1 MGAYALKR
9 VLRGLVTVWL
19 VTLVVFGLL
28 RFTGNPIDYLA
39 NPSITMEDRER
50 MVKKFGLDK
59 PFWVQ
64 YGLFN
69 KGIFTGNFGVS
80 VKERGDPAFEVFK
93 RRIMATVQLVGA
105 GLAFSMILGLLLGVI
120 SATYP
125 DSIFDRFGKLL
136 AITGQA
142 MPAFWL
148 GLLFILLFS
157 VKLNWLP
164 SAGGLD
170 RLGWKGIIMPAI
182 SLGWFLVAANMR
194 LVRSSM
200 LEVLDSDYIKMLRA
214 KGLPSSMIIWKHAL
228 RNSALPVITL
238 FGVNLALLV
247 GGALVTEQIFSW
259 PGIGLL
265 LVETILLRDYAVV
278 QTVVFFSALIIVG
291 VNILVDLT
299 YAWLDP
305 RVRFTS

>member
-1 MGAYALKR
+1 MGPYTIRRL
-9 VLRGLVTVWL
+9 LRGLVTIWL
-19 VTLVVFGLL
+19 VTLAVFFLL

-39 NPSITMEDRER
+39 NPSITVEDRER
-50 MVKKFGLDK
+50 MKREFGLDK
-59 PFWVQ
+59 PWHIQ
-64 YGLFN
+64 YALFN
-69 KGIFTGNFGVS
+69 KGIFTGEFGVS
-80 VKERGDPAFEVFK
+80 VRWSGEEAFDVF
-93 RRIMATVQLVGA
+93 RSRVLATVQLVGVA
-105 GLAFSMILGLLLGVI
+105 LGFSMALGLLLGVV

-125 DSIFDRFGKLL
+125 DTWLDRIGKIV

-157 VKLNWLP
+157 IWLGWLP

-170 RLGWKGIIMPAI
+170 RVGWNGIIMPAI

-194 LVRSSM
+194 LARSAM
-200 LEVLDSDYIKMLRA
+200 LEVLDSEYIKMLRA
-214 KGLPSSMIIWKHAL
+214 KGLPRRVIIWKHAL
-228 RNSALPVITL
+228 RNASLPVITL

-247 GGALVTEQIFSW
+247 GGALVTEQIFAW

-265 LVETILLRDYAVV
+265 LVDAVLARDYAVV
-278 QTVVFFSALIIVG
+278 QTVVFFSAIVI
-291 VNILVDLT
+291 VLTNIVIDLA

-305 RVRFTS
+305 RVRLA

>member
-1 MGAYALKR
+1 MGSYALR
-9 VLRGLVTVWL
+9 RILRGLVTVWL

-28 RFTGNPIDYLA
+28 RFTGNPIDHLA
-39 NPSITMEDRER
+39 NPSIEKEDRIR
-50 MVKKFGLDK
+50 MKKEFGLDK
-59 PFWVQ
+59 PIYVQ
-64 YGLFN
+64 YILFN
-69 KGIFTGNFGVS
+69 KGIFTGHFGIS
-80 VKERGDPAFEVFK
+80 VKERGDPAFQVFK

-105 GLAFSMILGLLLGVI
+105 GLAFSMTLGLLLGVI

-125 DSIFDRFGKLL
+125 DSWFDRFGKLL

-200 LEVLDSDYIKMLRA
+200 LEVLDSDYIKMQRA
-214 KGLPSSMIIWKHAL
+214 KGLPSGMIIWKHAL
-228 RNSALPVITL
+228 RNAALPVITL

-265 LVETILLRDYAVV
+265 LVDTILLRDYAVV
-278 QTVVFFSALIIVG
+278 QTVVFFSALIIVA
-291 VNILVDLT
+291 VNIMVDLT

-305 RVRFTS
+305 RVRLA

>member
-1 MGAYALKR
+1 MGPYAIRRL
-9 VLRGLVTVWL
+9 LRGLVTIWL
-19 VTLVVFGLL
+19 VTLAVFFLL

-39 NPSITMEDRER
+39 NPSITVEDRER
-50 MVKKFGLDK
+50 MKREFGLDK
-59 PFWVQ
+59 PWHIQ
-64 YGLFN
+64 YALFN
-69 KGIFTGNFGVS
+69 KGIFTGEFGVS
-80 VKERGDPAFEVFK
+80 VRWSGEEAFDVF
-93 RRIMATVQLVGA
+93 RSRVLATVQLVGVA
-105 GLAFSMILGLLLGVI
+105 LGFSMALGLLLGVV

-125 DSIFDRFGKLL
+125 DTWLDRIGKIV

-157 VKLNWLP
+157 IWLGWLP

-170 RLGWKGIIMPAI
+170 RVGWNGIIMPAI

-194 LVRSSM
+194 LARSAM
-200 LEVLDSDYIKMLRA
+200 LEVLDSEYIKMLRA
-214 KGLPSSMIIWKHAL
+214 KGLPRRVIIWKHAL
-228 RNSALPVITL
+228 RNASLPVITL

-247 GGALVTEQIFSW
+247 GGALVTEQIFAW

-265 LVETILLRDYAVV
+265 LVDAVLARDYAVV
-278 QTVVFFSALIIVG
+278 QTVVFFSAIVI
-291 VNILVDLT
+291 VITNIVIDLA

-305 RVRFTS
+305 RVRLA

>member
-1 MGAYALKR
+1 MGSYALRR
-9 VLRGLVTVWL
+9 VLRGLITVWL

-28 RFTGNPIDYLA
+28 RFTGNPIDHLA
-39 NPSITMEDRER
+39 NPSIQKEDRIR
-50 MVKKFGLDK
+50 MKKEFGLDK
-59 PFWVQ
+59 PIYIQ
-64 YGLFN
+64 YILFN
-69 KGIFTGNFGVS
+69 KGIFTGNFGIS
-80 VKERGDPAFEVFK
+80 VKERGDPAFQVFK

-105 GLAFSMILGLLLGVI
+105 GLAFSMTLGLLLGVI

-125 DSIFDRFGKLL
+125 DSPFDRFGKLL

-148 GLLFILLFS
+148 GLLFIMLFS

-214 KGLPSSMIIWKHAL
+214 KGLPSGMIIWKHAL
-228 RNSALPVITL
+228 RNAALPVITL

-265 LVETILLRDYAVV
+265 LVDTILLRDYAVV
-278 QTVVFFSALIIVG
+278 QTVVFFSAVVIVG

-305 RVRFTS
+305 RVRLA

>member
-1 MGAYALKR
+1 MGPYAIRRL
-9 VLRGLVTVWL
+9 LRGLVTIWL
-19 VTLVVFGLL
+19 VTLAVFFLL

-39 NPSITMEDRER
+39 NPSITVEDRER
-50 MVKKFGLDK
+50 MKREFGLDK
-59 PFWVQ
+59 PWHIQ
-64 YGLFN
+64 YALFN
-69 KGIFTGNFGVS
+69 KGIFTGKFGVS
-80 VKERGDPAFEVFK
+80 VRWSGEEAFDVF
-93 RRIMATVQLVGA
+93 RSRVMATVQLVGVA
-105 GLAFSMILGLLLGVI
+105 LGFSMAFGLLLGVV

-125 DSIFDRFGKLL
+125 DTWLDRIGKLV

-157 VKLNWLP
+157 IWLGWLP

-170 RLGWKGIIMPAI
+170 RVGWSGIIMPAI

-194 LVRSSM
+194 LARSAM
-200 LEVLDSDYIKMLRA
+200 LEVLDSEYIKMLRA
-214 KGLPSSMIIWKHAL
+214 KGLPRRVIIWKHAL
-228 RNSALPVITL
+228 RNASLPVITL

-247 GGALVTEQIFSW
+247 GGALVTEQIFAW

-265 LVETILLRDYAVV
+265 LVDAVLGRDYAVV
-278 QTVVFFSALIIVG
+278 QTVVFFSAIVI
-291 VNILVDLT
+291 VITNIVIDLA

-305 RVRFTS
+305 RVRLA

>member
-1 MGAYALKR
+1 MGPYAIRRL
-9 VLRGLVTVWL
+9 LRGLITIWL
-19 VTLVVFGLL
+19 VTLAVFFLL

-39 NPSITMEDRER
+39 NPSITVEDRER
-50 MVKKFGLDK
+50 MKREFGLDK
-59 PFWVQ
+59 PWHIQ
-64 YGLFN
+64 YALFN
-69 KGIFTGNFGVS
+69 KGIFTGKFGVS
-80 VKERGDPAFEVFK
+80 VRWSGEEAFDVFK
-93 RRIMATVQLVGA
+93 SRVMATVQLVGVA
-105 GLAFSMILGLLLGVI
+105 LGFSMALGLLLGVV

-125 DSIFDRFGKLL
+125 DTWLDRIGKIV

-157 VKLNWLP
+157 IWLGWLP

-170 RLGWKGIIMPAI
+170 RVGWSGIIMPAI

-194 LVRSSM
+194 LARSAM
-200 LEVLDSDYIKMLRA
+200 LEVLDSEYIKMLRA
-214 KGLPSSMIIWKHAL
+214 KGLPRRVIIWKHAL
-228 RNSALPVITL
+228 RNASLPVITL

-247 GGALVTEQIFSW
+247 GGALVTEQIFAW

-265 LVETILLRDYAVV
+265 LVDAVLGRDYAVV
-278 QTVVFFSALIIVG
+278 QTVVFFSAIVI
-291 VNILVDLT
+291 VITNIVIDLA

-305 RVRFTS
+305 RVRLA

>member
-1 MGAYALKR
+1 MGGYTVR
-9 VLRGLVTVWL
+9 RILRGVVTVWL
-19 VTLVVFGLL
+19 VTLLVFGLL
-28 RFTGNPIDYLA
+28 RITGNPIDHLA
-39 NPSITMEDRER
+39 NPSIQLEDRER
-50 MVKKFGLDK
+50 MKREFGLDK
-59 PFWVQ
+59 PVYVQ
-64 YGLFN
+64 YILFN

-80 VKERGDPAFEVFK
+80 VKERGDPAFQVFK

-105 GLAFSMILGLLLGVI
+105 GLAFSMTLGLLMGVI

-125 DSIFDRFGKLL
+125 DSLFDRFGKLL

-170 RLGWKGIIMPAI
+170 RLGWKGIIMPAV

-200 LEVLDSDYIKMLRA
+200 LEVLDSDYIKMARA
-214 KGLPSSMIIWKHAL
+214 KGLSSGVIIWKHAL
-228 RNSALPVITL
+228 RNAALPVITL

-247 GGALVTEQIFSW
+247 GGALVTEKIFSW

-265 LVETILLRDYAVV
+265 LVDTILLRDYAVV
-278 QTVVFFSALIIVG
+278 QTVVFFSAVIIVG
-291 VNILVDLT
+291 VNILIDLA

-305 RVRFTS
+305 RVRLM